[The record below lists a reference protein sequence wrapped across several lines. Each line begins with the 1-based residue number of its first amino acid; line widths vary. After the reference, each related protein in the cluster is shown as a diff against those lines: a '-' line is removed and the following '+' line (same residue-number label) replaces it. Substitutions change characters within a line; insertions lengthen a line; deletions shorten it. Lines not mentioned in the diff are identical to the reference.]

1 MVVCRCK
8 QIRPH
13 VVSLCSS
20 SEKLKQACLMSS
32 NGHTNGL
39 LHYLLGGGGGRHGH
53 LDSDPEIFAA
63 YVLH

>member
-1 MVVCRCK
+1 MVVGGCK

-13 VVSLCSS
+13 VRSLCSS
-20 SEKLKQACLMSS
+20 SDKLKQACLMSS

-39 LHYLLGGGGGRHGH
+39 LHYLLGGGGKAEALG
-53 LDSDPEIFAA
+53 SDPEIFAA